1 MTILPSV
8 SMLQRTLFTAL
19 PEFASIA
26 WVEQIDSTN
35 IHLMQEARN
44 PQSQLARPA
53 LIGAHHQQKGKG
65 RSGRQWVDNAGAT
78 LMFSCAYDVF
88 LKPMQLPMLAPV
100 AGIVACEQLRKTVGA
115 AAQKR
120 LTMKWP
126 NDIQFDDG
134 KLSGLLVESVRPGH
148 GRVND
153 LHHVIVVGM
162 GMNLAQAEALSHD
175 LGRKV
180 ADWTSV
186 LGALSEQN
194 EQSKN
199 IAMLVAR
206 IARAWSEA
214 FSLYEKEGFMPFMQR
229 HQSLDALQGCEVNVL
244 SDDKI
249 ILTGT
254 AKGLN
259 EQACLVVEN
268 ERGQHFINTGE
279 ISIRARHAI

>member
-100 AGIVACEQLRKTVGA
+100 AGIVACEQLRKTVGS

-126 NDIQFDDG
+126 
-134 KLSGLLVESVRPGH
+134 
-148 GRVND
+148 
-153 LHHVIVVGM
+153 
-162 GMNLAQAEALSHD
+162 
-175 LGRKV
+175 
-180 ADWTSV
+180 
-186 LGALSEQN
+186 
-194 EQSKN
+194 
-199 IAMLVAR
+199 
-206 IARAWSEA
+206 
-214 FSLYEKEGFMPFMQR
+214 
-229 HQSLDALQGCEVNVL
+229 
-244 SDDKI
+244 
-249 ILTGT
+249 
-254 AKGLN
+254 
-259 EQACLVVEN
+259 
-268 ERGQHFINTGE
+268 
-279 ISIRARHAI
+279 